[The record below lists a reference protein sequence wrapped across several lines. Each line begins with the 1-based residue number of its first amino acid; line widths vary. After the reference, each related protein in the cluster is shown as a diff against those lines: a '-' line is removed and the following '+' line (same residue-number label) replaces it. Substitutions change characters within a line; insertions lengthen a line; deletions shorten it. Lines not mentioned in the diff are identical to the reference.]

1 MGVKETPIS
10 DTADT
15 ADEDE
20 GKENGDGEEQMSE
33 ETPPEEDSKQEEA
46 PEDKP
51 KRAKAKPEAKKKAE
65 AKPEAKAE
73 TSKKAEAKPKKKA
86 EAKPEKKAEA
96 KPKKE
101 EKPEESEETPKPAK
115 QKAKK
120 ETVDMKQKTMCS
132 ICKSEP
138 ISTDALLYTH
148 SCKKEALAK
157 RKTAPLYDEE
167 PNAHC
172 HGNATGES
180 VSRGNPVAAPV
191 GSLSQAAPS
200 YREILAKQQQ
210 EMRRQKAARIVNPIR
225 AHFFGYAL

>member
-20 GKENGDGEEQMSE
+20 GEENGEEEQSE
-33 ETPPEEDSKQEEA
+33 ETPPEDSKQEEA

-73 TSKKAEAKPKKKA
+73 TRKKAEAKPKKKA

-101 EKPEESEETPKPAK
+101 KKLEEQPEEQPEETPKPAK
-115 QKAKK
+115 KAKK
-120 ETVDMKQKTMCS
+120 DTVDMKQKTMCS

-157 RKTAPLYDEE
+157 TKKAPLFDEVAPKAPQGAWQSGE
-167 PNAHC
+167 
-172 HGNATGES
+172 ATQ
-180 VSRGNPVAAPV
+180 P
-191 GSLSQAAPS
+191 SLPQPPPS
-200 YREILAKQQQ
+200 YREILARQQQ
-210 EMRRQKAARIVNPIR
+210 ELRRQKAARIVNPIR
-225 AHFFGYAL
+225 AHFFGYAQ

>member
-20 GKENGDGEEQMSE
+20 GEENGDGEEQMSE
-33 ETPPEEDSKQEEA
+33 ETPPEDSKQEEA

-73 TSKKAEAKPKKKA
+73 TRKKAEAKPKKKT
-86 EAKPEKKAEA
+86 
-96 KPKKE
+96 E
-101 EKPEESEETPKPAK
+101 EKPKPAEQPEEPEEMAKPAK
-115 QKAKK
+115 RKAKK

-200 YREILAKQQQ
+200 YREILARQQQ

>member
-20 GKENGDGEEQMSE
+20 ENGEEEQSE
-33 ETPPEEDSKQEEA
+33 ETPPEDSKQEEA

-65 AKPEAKAE
+65 AKPAA
-73 TSKKAEAKPKKKA
+73 KKKA
-86 EAKPEKKAEA
+86 EAKPEEQ
-96 KPKKE
+96 
-101 EKPEESEETPKPAK
+101 PEEMPKPAAK
-115 QKAKK
+115 RKAKK
-120 ETVDMKQKTMCS
+120 ETEDLKQKTMCS

-157 RKTAPLYDEE
+157 RKTAPLFDE
-167 PNAHC
+167 
-172 HGNATGES
+172 
-180 VSRGNPVAAPV
+180 VAAPPKAPQGKIPWQSGEAV
-191 GSLSQAAPS
+191 PRQPSLGDPPESQPPPS
-200 YREILAKQQQ
+200 YREILARQQQ
-210 EMRRQKAARIVNPIR
+210 EMRWQKAARIVNPIR

>member
-20 GKENGDGEEQMSE
+20 GEENGDGEEQMSE
-33 ETPPEEDSKQEEA
+33 ETPPEDSKQEEA

-73 TSKKAEAKPKKKA
+73 TK
-86 EAKPEKKAEA
+86 KKAEA

-101 EKPEESEETPKPAK
+101 EKPEEESEETPKPAAK
-115 QKAKK
+115 RKAKK
-120 ETVDMKQKTMCS
+120 DTVDMKQKTMCS

-138 ISTDALLYTH
+138 ISNDALLYSH

-157 RKTAPLYDEE
+157 RKKHRSLMRNQRHRVTASDLPRVGHFPEAI
-167 PNAHC
+167 PRQPP
-172 HGNATGES
+172 ATDLPWVGHLLRHRHLRTERS
-180 VSRGNPVAAPV
+180 WPVSN
-191 GSLSQAAPS
+191 
-200 YREILAKQQQ
+200 K
-210 EMRRQKAARIVNPIR
+210 K
-225 AHFFGYAL
+225 

>member
-1 MGVKETPIS
+1 M
-10 DTADT
+10 
-15 ADEDE
+15 
-20 GKENGDGEEQMSE
+20 
-33 ETPPEEDSKQEEA
+33 
-46 PEDKP
+46 
-51 KRAKAKPEAKKKAE
+51 
-65 AKPEAKAE
+65 
-73 TSKKAEAKPKKKA
+73 
-86 EAKPEKKAEA
+86 
-96 KPKKE
+96 
-101 EKPEESEETPKPAK
+101 PKPAK
-115 QKAKK
+115 RKAKK

-191 GSLSQAAPS
+191 GSLSQAAPPS
-200 YREILAKQQQ
+200 YREILARQQQ

-225 AHFFGYAL
+225 AHFCGYAL

>member
-20 GKENGDGEEQMSE
+20 ENGEEQSE
-33 ETPPEEDSKQEEA
+33 ETPPEDSKQEEA
-46 PEDKP
+46 PEEKP
-51 KRAKAKPEAKKKAE
+51 KRAKAKPEAKKKE
-65 AKPEAKAE
+65 AKPE
-73 TSKKAEAKPKKKA
+73 KKAEAKPEKKA

-96 KPKKE
+96 KPKKKTE
-101 EKPEESEETPKPAK
+101 EKPKPAEQPEEPEEMPKPAK
-115 QKAKK
+115 RKAKK

-167 PNAHC
+167 PNAPSHC

-180 VSRGNPVAAPV
+180 VSRGNPVAAHSV
-191 GSLSQAAPS
+191 GSLSQAAPPPS
-200 YREILAKQQQ
+200 YREILARQQQ
-210 EMRRQKAARIVNPIR
+210 EMSRKQQ
-225 AHFFGYAL
+225 GL

>member
-1 MGVKETPIS
+1 
-10 DTADT
+10 
-15 ADEDE
+15 
-20 GKENGDGEEQMSE
+20 
-33 ETPPEEDSKQEEA
+33 
-46 PEDKP
+46 
-51 KRAKAKPEAKKKAE
+51 
-65 AKPEAKAE
+65 
-73 TSKKAEAKPKKKA
+73 
-86 EAKPEKKAEA
+86 
-96 KPKKE
+96 
-101 EKPEESEETPKPAK
+101 
-115 QKAKK
+115 
-120 ETVDMKQKTMCS
+120 MKQKTMCS

-180 VSRGNPVAAPV
+180 VSRGNPVAAPSHDSV

-200 YREILAKQQQ
+200 YREILARQQQ

>member
-20 GKENGDGEEQMSE
+20 EGEENGEEEQSE
-33 ETPPEEDSKQEEA
+33 ETPPEDSKQEEA

-65 AKPEAKAE
+65 AKP
-73 TSKKAEAKPKKKA
+73 KKKA

-101 EKPEESEETPKPAK
+101 KKLEEQPEEQPEETPKPAK
-115 QKAKK
+115 KAKK
-120 ETVDMKQKTMCS
+120 DTVDMKQKTMCS

-138 ISTDALLYTH
+138 ISNDALLYSH

-157 RKTAPLYDEE
+157 RKKHRSLMKSQRNRVTASDLPRVGHFPE
-167 PNAHC
+167 
-172 HGNATGES
+172 ATP
-180 VSRGNPVAAPV
+180 RQPPPWV
-191 GSLSQAAPS
+191 GHLL
-200 YREILAKQQQ
+200 RH
-210 EMRRQKAARIVNPIR
+210 RRHLRTERSWPASNKK
-225 AHFFGYAL
+225 